1 MRLARAGSL
10 MRGYRRNLIWL
21 NAADGPILEDR
32 AKPLKRTQQNL
43 REARMIDLPER
54 VGYTV
59 MFLRMTVT
67 EMRKLAENTPEIARE
82 LRDIAEQV
90 QVEAD
95 SLAGCISE

>member
-1 MRLARAGSL
+1 MS
-10 MRGYRRNLIWL
+10 
-21 NAADGPILEDR
+21 
-32 AKPLKRTQQNL
+32 
-43 REARMIDLPER
+43 DLPKR

-59 MFLRMTVT
+59 MFLRMTAT
-67 EMRKLAENTPEIARE
+67 EMRKLAEATPEIARE